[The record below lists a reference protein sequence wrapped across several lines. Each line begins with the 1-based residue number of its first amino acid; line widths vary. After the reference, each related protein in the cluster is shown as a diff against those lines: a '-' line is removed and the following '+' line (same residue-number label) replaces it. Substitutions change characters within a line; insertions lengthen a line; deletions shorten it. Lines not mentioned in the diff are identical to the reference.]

1 MRSETRRPRLDMA
14 YWITGVRRF
23 MPPVFANCFFSLILE
38 RRLLFQLKALG
49 CGWSREIKFYF
60 FLLSVVRVGESRK
73 ELSC

>member
-14 YWITGVRRF
+14 CWITGLRRF
-23 MPPVFANCFFSLILE
+23 MPPVFANYFFSLIE
-38 RRLLFQLKALG
+38 AKRLLFQLKALG
-49 CGWSREIKFYF
+49 CGWSIEINFYF